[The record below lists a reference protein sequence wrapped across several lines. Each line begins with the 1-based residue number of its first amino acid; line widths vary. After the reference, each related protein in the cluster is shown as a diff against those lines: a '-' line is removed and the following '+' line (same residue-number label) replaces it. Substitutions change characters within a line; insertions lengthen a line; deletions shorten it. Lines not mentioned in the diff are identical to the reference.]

1 MLRRDNRT
9 NISQRPYTGRTHDLI
24 AVVLQQ
30 SKLGYIHTWN
40 EVRLQTLN
48 LVESLNAVTQVVTQD
63 HNFPIAINHFKTRF
77 RNPSVEVI
85 SRFSI
90 DTILNVSGYQN

>member
-30 SKLGYIHTWN
+30 SKLGYIHTWM
-40 EVRLQTLN
+40 R
-48 LVESLNAVTQVVTQD
+48 SG
-63 HNFPIAINHFKTRF
+63 F
-77 RNPSVEVI
+77 RH
-85 SRFSI
+85 
-90 DTILNVSGYQN
+90 